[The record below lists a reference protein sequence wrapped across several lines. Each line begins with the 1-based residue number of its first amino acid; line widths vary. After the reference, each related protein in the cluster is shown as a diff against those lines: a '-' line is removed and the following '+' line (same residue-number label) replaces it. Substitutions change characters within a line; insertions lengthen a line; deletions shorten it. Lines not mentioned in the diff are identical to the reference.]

1 MATVNYKDPEILEQ
15 HPEAPMAEI
24 PYLQACG
31 VLAYDKDLQVYVGIQ
46 FDEDATELRQCVVLT
61 DEAIRCFNIWDHFF
75 TKEKLLSEIQTVGF
89 DCFALYG
96 DVAGKEFSDD
106 GETICGVF
114 IK

>member
-46 FDEDATELRQCVVLT
+46 FDEDAVTEDQAQEIAESLSIRPCAA
-61 DEAIRCFNIWDHFF
+61 EAG
-75 TKEKLLSEIQTVGF
+75 L
-89 DCFALYG
+89 
-96 DVAGKEFSDD
+96 
-106 GETICGVF
+106 
-114 IK
+114 